1 GARKGLFGNGGRGG
15 ATAISGA
22 AADEL
27 SRPRRYPRRRAKR
40 LSRGAGPRGVALP
53 ARSQRIRSGE
63 DGGADARLAIE
74 LAADRAAR
82 RRTQRAQDARGA
94 ASSRGLVTLNR
105 R

>member
-1 GARKGLFGNGGRGG
+1 MRVSENGRGRWW
-15 ATAISGA
+15 IFVLSGQG
-22 AADEL
+22 DT
-27 SRPRRYPRRRAKR
+27 RDRRAKR

-53 ARSQRIRSGE
+53 ARAQRIRSGE